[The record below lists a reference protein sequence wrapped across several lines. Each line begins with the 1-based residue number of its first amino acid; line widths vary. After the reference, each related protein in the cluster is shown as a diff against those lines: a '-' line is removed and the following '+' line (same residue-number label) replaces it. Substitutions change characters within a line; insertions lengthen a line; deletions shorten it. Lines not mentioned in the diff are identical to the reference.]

1 MSRADRAG
9 QGGFL
14 SGYRVLDLTDE
25 RGMVA
30 GRVLADLGAD
40 VVQVEP
46 PGGSTARR
54 CPPLED
60 DGGSLFFDAYAANKR
75 GVMADPDRP
84 DGQRLIRDLA
94 AAADI
99 VIESADPGVM
109 AAHGLDWP
117 DLEQVNPGLI
127 YVSVTAFG
135 RTGPKASY
143 AESDLTVWAA
153 GGPLDLNRDG
163 TRPPVR
169 ISVPQAYLHAGADA
183 AAGALFALQARH
195 SIGRGQHV
203 DVSAQA
209 SLGTATLGRVLAYAV
224 GDTTPSPGQPPHPDG
239 SGPTAP
245 PFPSKW
251 PCRDGTVECI
261 IGLGPATGGFTNAF
275 MRWLVEEGAGW
286 PELSEIDWR
295 DASRRVEEGSLTSE
309 DLAKVRD
316 AAASFLAAKTKR
328 EVLRA
333 AVDRKLLCVP
343 IYDTADVA
351 TSEQFAARDFWVEVG
366 DGDRRRRLP
375 GPCAKVSAEAFAI
388 RRPAPRLGEHTTEV
402 TAEWLAS
409 PGTAETGEGSA
420 VSAVPSQGG
429 LDDDP
434 LPLTGLKVLDLSWVV
449 AGPVIGRALAD
460 FGATVVRVES
470 STRVETA
477 RLVPPFYGGVPDPR
491 NAALYVTWNCGKLG
505 VSVDLSTERGREV
518 VRRLA
523 GWSDVVLESFSP
535 GQLQRWGLDYT
546 LLRAQHPEL
555 IMLSTA
561 LMGQTGPDARLAGYG
576 NIGAALSGFQN
587 IAGWPD
593 LPPLGPYGTYT
604 DYLGPRFALT
614 TLLAALDQRQRTG
627 QGCYIDVSQVE
638 AGVFMQSPE
647 MADYTRN
654 RTVVSRIGNADRVY
668 APHGVYRC
676 RAEGDGSERF
686 VAIAVRTDRQWR
698 ELTTLM
704 GRRDLADDPDLG
716 TETGRRARAP
726 ELDLAVEAWTAEQT
740 AEAVERRLQEGGV
753 PAHVSASSRDFCTD
767 PQLAHRKHLIQLPD
781 PRHGT
786 ATVEGPRYLLSA
798 TPGRV
803 SRTAPDYG
811 QDNEY
816 VLTELLGYSLS
827 EVRDLIDEGVLR

>member
-1 MSRADRAG
+1 MPASDHTA
-9 QGGFL
+9 GFL
-14 SGYRVLDLTDE
+14 SGYRVVDLTDE
-25 RGMVA
+25 RGMIA
-30 GRVLADLGAD
+30 GRMLADLGAD
-40 VVQVEP
+40 VIQVEP
-46 PGGSTARR
+46 PGGSAARR
-54 CPPLED
+54 CPPLEA
-60 DGGSLFFDAYAANKR
+60 DGGSLYFDAYAANKR
-75 GVMADPDRP
+75 GVVADPDDP
-84 DGQRLIRDLA
+84 EGQRLIRELA

-99 VIESADPGVM
+99 LIESADPGAM
-109 AAHGLDWP
+109 AARGLDWP
-117 DLEQVNPGLI
+117 DLEQLNPGLI

-135 RTGPKASY
+135 RTGPKAHY

-169 ISVPQAYLHAGADA
+169 ISLPQTYLHAGADA
-183 AAGALFALQARH
+183 AAGALFALAARH
-195 SIGRGQHV
+195 RIGRGQHV

-209 SLGTATLGRVLAYAV
+209 SLGIATLARVLAHAV
-224 GDTTPSPGQPPHPDG
+224 GDNDAGPQPPDGHGG
-239 SGPTAP
+239 SGPATP

-251 PCRDGTVECI
+251 PCRDGMVECL

-275 MRWLVEEGAGW
+275 MRWMADEGAA
-286 PELSEIDWR
+286 PADLADIDWR
-295 DASRRVEEGSLTSE
+295 TVPGRIEEGTLRGK
-309 DLAKVRD
+309 DLDEVREVV
-316 AAASFLAAKTKR
+316 AAFLAAKTKQ
-328 EVLRA
+328 ELLRA

-351 TSEQFAARDFWVEVG
+351 ASEQLASRDFWVEVG

-388 RRPAPRLGEHTTEV
+388 RRPAPLLGEHSAEV
-402 TAEWLAS
+402 TAEWLTG
-409 PGTAETGEGSA
+409 PGTTVTGERLT
-420 VSAVPSQGG
+420 VSPTPAMDGPGDAS
-429 LDDDP
+429 
-434 LPLTGLKVLDLSWVV
+434 LPLAGLKVLDLSWVV

-460 FGATVVRVES
+460 FGATVIRVES

-477 RLVPPFYGGVPDPR
+477 RHVPPFYGGVPDPR

-505 VSVDLSTERGREV
+505 ITVDLSTERGREV
-518 VRRLA
+518 VQRLA

-535 GQLQRWGLDYT
+535 GQMQRWGLDYAA
-546 LLRAQHPEL
+546 LSADHPGL

-593 LPPLGPYGTYT
+593 LPPLGPYGAYT

-614 TLLAALDQRQRTG
+614 TLLAALEYRQHTG
-627 QGCYIDVSQVE
+627 AGCYIDVSQGE

-647 MADYTRN
+647 LADYARN
-654 RTVVSRIGNADRVY
+654 GTVVGRMGNADRVH

-676 RAEGDGSERF
+676 RPDDDGTGRF
-686 VAIAVRTDRQWR
+686 VAVAVRTDEQWR
-698 ELTTLM
+698 ELATLM
-704 GRRDLADDPDLG
+704 GRPDLARDAALA
-716 TETGRRARAP
+716 TAAGRRAAD
-726 ELDLAVEAWTAEQT
+726 LDPAVEAWTCEQT
-740 AEAVERRLQEGGV
+740 AEDVERRLQQAGI
-753 PAHVSASSRDFCTD
+753 PAHVCASSRDFCLD
-767 PQLAHRKHLIQLPD
+767 PQLAHRGHLIQLPD

-803 SRTAPDYG
+803 RRTAPDYG
-811 QDNEY
+811 QDNDY
-816 VLTELLGYSLS
+816 VLTELLGY
-827 EVRDLIDEGVLR
+827 RPDEIRAMVDDGVLR